1 MTVPIEFLY
10 LLVLL
15 GATVLFVTEWLPME
29 VTTLLIIVSL
39 AFTDVLTPA
48 QTLSGFSNLAT
59 VTIAAMFVL
68 SAGLVRTGALE
79 NVTIYLADFSR
90 GKPRRLLVLLGLTV
104 PFASAFINNTPVVA
118 MMVPVVTSLSLRYRL
133 SPSKLLIPVSYFAIL
148 GGTLTLIGTS
158 TNILVNELG
167 IAAGQAPLRM
177 FSFFPLGFL
186 FVSVGGLM
194 IIFLS
199 DRLLP
204 DRLAALEGE
213 AAANRVYLA
222 RFSVP
227 ANSSLIG
234 KKAKEAF
241 RRVRAS
247 SFRHRQLSRM
257 RRLSP
262 PPASHFET
270 ELQLL
275 SHRRADGSHPSNP
288 PAEEVFQARDSVVVS
303 GVADDIVRFK
313 SQYTMRPYFGRAG
326 DAARRVEEPSAPM
339 AVQAVV
345 LSNSTLIGRSLQEL
359 ETTEPCKVAVL
370 GWLAPSPEATQISPE
385 REIRSGDAL
394 LLEGNRADLLALRD
408 QHQLTFIEGRGRLA
422 SQFRRNHVAL
432 LILGAVV
439 AGGALTNIPIV
450 LLALAG
456 ALGMI
461 LTGCLSVPEAFRS
474 LDSRTLLL
482 MAGTIP
488 LGLGM
493 QAAGITDRIVPFL
506 LQGALLSNL
515 MWTVASLYL
524 LASLLTQLVSNAAV
538 AVLFVPIALGLAD
551 TMQVE
556 PVPLLM
562 AIAFGA
568 SASFMSPTGYQT
580 NAIVMEA
587 GGYTYTDFMRL
598 GAPLQI
604 AMWLLATVC
613 IPFLY
618 A

>member
-1 MTVPIEFLY
+1 MTIPIEFLY

-39 AFTDVLTPA
+39 AFTGVLTPA
-48 QTLSGFSNLAT
+48 QTLSGFSNMAT

-79 NVTIYLADFSR
+79 NVTIYLAEFSR
-90 GKPRRLLVLLGLTV
+90 GKPRRLLVLLSLTV

-177 FSFFPLGFL
+177 FSFFPLGLL
-186 FVSVGGLM
+186 FVLAGGLM

-204 DRLAALEGE
+204 DRLATIEGE

-222 RFSVP
+222 YFSVP

-257 RRLSP
+257 RRLTP

-275 SHRRADGSHPSNP
+275 AHRRADGSYPSNP

-303 GVADDIVRFK
+303 GAADDIVRFK
-313 SQYTMRPYFGRAG
+313 SQYTMRPHFGRDDG
-326 DAARRVEEPSAPM
+326 AALRGEEPSAPM

-345 LSNSTLIGRSLQEL
+345 LSNSPLIGRSLQEL
-359 ETTEPCKVAVL
+359 ETMGPRKVAVL

-385 REIRSGDAL
+385 REIQSGDAL
-394 LLEGNRADLLALRD
+394 LLEGNRADLIALRD
-408 QHQLTFIEGRGRLA
+408 KHKLTFIEGRGRLA

-493 QAAGITDRIVPFL
+493 QAAGLTERIVPFL
-506 LQGALLSNL
+506 LQGALLTNL

-551 TMQVE
+551 TMQTE
-556 PVPLLM
+556 PIPLLM

-587 GGYTYTDFMRL
+587 GGYTYMDFMRL
-598 GAPLQI
+598 GAPLQM

-613 IPFLY
+613 IPFIY